1 VVDIVVLKLGGSILR
16 GKEDLVRVADVVES
30 EMGSGRLPVCVV
42 SAMKGVTDKI
52 INALSQVRTGGF
64 EPKAFVE
71 GLMAEH
77 LSSLPDGADQEP
89 LRREFEKLEHVL
101 SYVRSSGELGDS
113 VYAYTVSRGE
123 NFVMRLI
130 SAQLEARGIRS
141 RCFYGEDL
149 LVTDEN
155 NREAAVNLG
164 RTKLRVE
171 ELLAPCVAEGIVP
184 VIAGFAGRSGSG
196 LITIFGRGGTDDT
209 AACLAYCL
217 DVKTLVKFVDE
228 GGIMSLDPKFVAE
241 MEKPEVASR
250 VGSLP
255 RPGLIPYLSYVEA
268 SELLREERTKI
279 VHFKVL
285 DPLMRGGIKLQL
297 KSIGSPGEGTVIGPE
312 NGGAGSGRPK
322 AVSFQ
327 RNLYG
332 VRILPTQS
340 VLPTEVYAELFG
352 ALAAAG
358 VDVRYA
364 STSGYQISL
373 LVAKQDVELSLKA
386 LSGLQSAM
394 EVKPIEGRKGTIS
407 VIGSEMR
414 GVKGFF
420 SRLTGALAEHGVNIE
435 QATQP
440 NSENIIRFSVSD
452 DDVPLAVAAVYK
464 EFFG

>member
-1 VVDIVVLKLGGSILR
+1 MDIVVLKLGGSILR
-16 GKEDLVRVADVVES
+16 GREDLGRVANVIES
-30 EMGSGRLPVCVV
+30 EMSEGSLPVCVV

-52 INALSQVRTGGF
+52 INALSQVRTAGF
-64 EPKAFVE
+64 EPRAFVE
-71 GLMAEH
+71 DLAAEH
-77 LSSLPDGADQEP
+77 LSSLPESADPEP

-164 RTKLRVE
+164 RTRLRVE
-171 ELLAPCVAEGIVP
+171 ELLAPCVADGIVP

-217 DVKTLVKFVDE
+217 DVKRLVKFVDE
-228 GGIMSLDPKFVAE
+228 GGIMSLDPKFVVE

-250 VGSLP
+250 VGKLP
-255 RPGLIPYLSYVEA
+255 KPGLIPYLSYVEA

-297 KSIGSPGEGTVIGPE
+297 KSIGSRGEGTMIGPE
-312 NGGAGSGRPK
+312 NGGAGSGHPK

-327 RNLYG
+327 RNLYD

-352 ALAAAG
+352 ALASSG

-373 LVAKQDVELSLKA
+373 LVAKQDVDVALKA
-386 LSGLQSAM
+386 LRGLPSAM
-394 EVKPIEGRKGTIS
+394 EVKPIDGAKGTIS

-420 SRLTGALAEHGVNIE
+420 SRLTGALAEHDVNIE

-452 DDVPLAVAAVYK
+452 GDVPLAVAAVYK

>member
-1 VVDIVVLKLGGSILR
+1 VDIVVYKLGGSILR
-16 GKEDLVRVADVVES
+16 GKEDLGKIVDVTES
-30 EMGSGRLPVCVV
+30 ELGSGRVPVCVV
-42 SAMKGVTDKI
+42 SAMKGVTDRI
-52 INALSQVRTGGF
+52 IQALSQVRVEGF
-64 EPKAFVE
+64 EPRAFTE
-71 GLMAEH
+71 ALMAEH
-77 LSSLPDGADQEP
+77 LSSLPAGADAEP

-155 NREAAVNLG
+155 SREAAVNLE

-171 ELLAPCVAEGIVP
+171 EQLVPCIEEGVVP

-217 DVKTLVKFVDE
+217 GVKRLVKFVDE

-241 MEKPEVASR
+241 MEKPEVKARINVS
-250 VGSLP
+250 P
-255 RPGLIPYLSYVEA
+255 KPGLIPYLSYIEA
-268 SELLREERTKI
+268 SELLREERTKV

-312 NGGAGSGRPK
+312 NGGSGSGHPK

-332 VRILPTQS
+332 VRLLPTQS

-352 ALAAAG
+352 ALAGAG
-358 VDVRYA
+358 VDVRYI
-364 STSGYQISL
+364 SMSGYQISL
-373 LVAKQDVELSLKA
+373 LVQKQDVDLAVRA
-386 LSGLQSAM
+386 LSGLPSIM
-394 EVKPIEGRKGTIS
+394 EVKPIEGRKGTVS

-420 SRLTGALAEHGVNIE
+420 SRLTGALAGQGVNIE
-435 QATQP
+435 QAMQP
-440 NSENIIRFSVSD
+440 NSENIIRFSVAD
-452 DDVPLAVAAVYK
+452 DDIPLAVAAVYK
-464 EFFG
+464 EFFGE

>member
-1 VVDIVVLKLGGSILR
+1 MEIVVLKLGGSILR
-16 GKEDLVRVADVVES
+16 GREDLGRVADVVES
-30 EMGSGRLPVCVV
+30 EMSSGSLPVCVV

-52 INALSQVRTGGF
+52 INALSQVRTVGF
-64 EPKAFVE
+64 EPRAFVE
-71 GLMAEH
+71 GLAAEH
-77 LSSLPDGADQEP
+77 LSSLPKGADSEP

-123 NFVMRLI
+123 NFVIRLI

-164 RTKLRVE
+164 RTRLRVE
-171 ELLAPCVAEGIVP
+171 ELLAPCMAEGIVP

-217 DVKTLVKFVDE
+217 DVKRLVKFVDE

-250 VGSLP
+250 VGKLP
-255 RPGLIPYLSYVEA
+255 KPGLIPYLSYVEA

-297 KSIGSPGEGTVIGPE
+297 KSICCNGEGTVIGPE
-312 NGGAGSGRPK
+312 NGGAGSGHPK

-352 ALAAAG
+352 ALASAG

-373 LVAKQDVELSLKA
+373 LVSKQDVDVALKA
-386 LSGLQSAM
+386 LRGLPSAM
-394 EVKPIEGRKGTIS
+394 EVKPIEGAKGTIS

-420 SRLTGALAEHGVNIE
+420 SRLTGALAEHDVNIE

-452 DDVPLAVAAVYK
+452 GDVPLAVAAVYK

>member
-1 VVDIVVLKLGGSILR
+1 MKLGGSILR
-16 GKEDLVRVADVVES
+16 GKDDLIRVADVVES
-30 EMGSGRLPVCVV
+30 EIGSGRLPVCVV

-52 INALSQVRTGGF
+52 INALSQVRMVGF
-64 EPKAFVE
+64 EPKAFVDD
-71 GLMAEH
+71 LLADH
-77 LSSLPDGADQEP
+77 LSSLPDGVDPEP

-164 RTKLRVE
+164 RTRLRVE
-171 ELLAPCVAEGIVP
+171 ELLAPCVAEGFVP

-217 DVKTLVKFVDE
+217 DVKRLVKFVDE
-228 GGIMSLDPKFVAE
+228 GGIMSLDPNFVAE
-241 MEKPEVASR
+241 MEKPEIASK
-250 VGSLP
+250 VGNLP

-297 KSIGSPGEGTVIGPE
+297 KSICNAGEGTVIGPE

-373 LVAKQDVELSLKA
+373 LVAKQDVELALKA
-386 LSGLQSAM
+386 LGGLPSAM
-394 EVKPIEGRKGTIS
+394 EVKPIEGKKGTIS

-420 SRLTGALAEHGVNIE
+420 NRLTGALAEHGVNIE

-452 DDVPLAVAAVYK
+452 DDLPLAVAAVYK

>member
-1 VVDIVVLKLGGSILR
+1 LDIVVYKLGGSILR
-16 GKEDLVRVADVVES
+16 GREDISKIVDVAES
-30 EMGSGRLPVCVV
+30 ELGSGRVPVCVV
-42 SAMKGVTDKI
+42 SAMKGVTDRI
-52 INALSQVRTGGF
+52 IQALSQVRVESFDPHAFTGAMMG
-64 EPKAFVE
+64 
-71 GLMAEH
+71 EH
-77 LSSLPDGADQEP
+77 LATLPEGADAEP
-89 LRREFEKLEHVL
+89 LRKEFEKLEHVL

-130 SAQLEARGIRS
+130 AAHLEARGVRS

-155 NREAAVNLG
+155 NREAAVNLE

-171 ELLAPCVAEGIVP
+171 EQLAPNIAEGVVP

-217 DVKTLVKFVDE
+217 GVKRLVKFVDE
-228 GGIMSLDPKFVAE
+228 GGIMSLDPKFYAE
-241 MEKPEVASR
+241 LEKPEIKGR
-250 VGSLP
+250 VGAVPKPS
-255 RPGLIPYLSYVEA
+255 LIPYISYVEA
-268 SELLREERTKI
+268 SELLREERTKV

-297 KSIGSPGEGTVIGPE
+297 KSIGALGEGTIIGPE
-312 NGGAGSGRPK
+312 NGGSGSGHPK

-332 VRILPTQS
+332 VRVLPTQS
-340 VLPTEVYAELFG
+340 VLPTEVYAELFN
-352 ALAAAG
+352 ALSHAG
-358 VDVRYA
+358 VDVRYI

-373 LVAKQDVELSLKA
+373 LVQKQDVELAMRA
-386 LSGLQSAM
+386 LSGLPTVV
-394 EVKPIEGRKGTIS
+394 EVKPIEGRKGSIS

-420 SRLTGALAEHGVNIE
+420 SRLTGALAGQGVNIE
-435 QATQP
+435 QAMQP

-452 DDVPLAVAAVYK
+452 DDLPLAVAAVYR
-464 EFFG
+464 EFFGE

>member
-1 VVDIVVLKLGGSILR
+1 
-16 GKEDLVRVADVVES
+16 
-30 EMGSGRLPVCVV
+30 M
-42 SAMKGVTDKI
+42 TD
-52 INALSQVRTGGF
+52 
-64 EPKAFVE
+64 
-71 GLMAEH
+71 
-77 LSSLPDGADQEP
+77 
-89 LRREFEKLEHVL
+89 
-101 SYVRSSGELGDS
+101 
-113 VYAYTVSRGE
+113 
-123 NFVMRLI
+123 
-130 SAQLEARGIRS
+130 
-141 RCFYGEDL
+141 
-149 LVTDEN
+149 
-155 NREAAVNLG
+155 
-164 RTKLRVE
+164 
-171 ELLAPCVAEGIVP
+171 GIVP

-217 DVKTLVKFVDE
+217 GVKRLVKFVDE

-241 MEKPEVASR
+241 MEKPEVASK
-250 VGSLP
+250 VGKLP
-255 RPGLIPYLSYVEA
+255 KPGLIPYLSYVEA

-297 KSIGSPGEGTVIGPE
+297 KSIGSSGEGTVIGPE
-312 NGGAGSGRPK
+312 NGGAGSGHPK

-352 ALAAAG
+352 ALASAG

-373 LVAKQDVELSLKA
+373 LVAKQDVEVALKA
-386 LSGLQSAM
+386 LGGLPSAM
-394 EVKPIEGRKGTIS
+394 EVKPIEGAKGTIS

-420 SRLTGALAEHGVNIE
+420 SRLTGALAEHDVNIE

-452 DDVPLAVAAVYK
+452 GDVPLAVAAVYK

>member
-1 VVDIVVLKLGGSILR
+1 MDIVVLKLGGSILR
-16 GKEDLVRVADVVES
+16 DREDLGRVADVVKS
-30 EMGSGRLPVCVV
+30 EISSGNLPVCVV

-52 INALSQVRTGGF
+52 INALSQVRMAGF
-64 EPKAFVE
+64 EPKTFVE
-71 GLMAEH
+71 GLAAEH
-77 LSSLPDGADQEP
+77 LSSLPESADPEP
-89 LRREFEKLEHVL
+89 LRKEFEKLEHVL

-164 RTKLRVE
+164 RTRLRVE
-171 ELLAPCVAEGIVP
+171 ELLAPCVADGIVP

-217 DVKTLVKFVDE
+217 DVKRLVKFVDE
-228 GGIMSLDPKFVAE
+228 GGIMSLDPKFVVE
-241 MEKPEVASR
+241 MEKPEVSSR
-250 VGSLP
+250 VGKLP
-255 RPGLIPYLSYVEA
+255 KPGLIPYLSYVEA

-297 KSIGSPGEGTVIGPE
+297 KSICSSGEGTVIGPE
-312 NGGAGSGRPK
+312 NGGAGSGHPK

-352 ALAAAG
+352 ALASAG

-373 LVAKQDVELSLKA
+373 LVAKQDVDVALKA
-386 LSGLQSAM
+386 LVGLPSAM
-394 EVKPIEGRKGTIS
+394 EVKPIEGAKGTIS

-420 SRLTGALAEHGVNIE
+420 SRLTGVLAEHDVNIE

-452 DDVPLAVAAVYK
+452 GDVPLAVAAVYK

>member
-1 VVDIVVLKLGGSILR
+1 MDIVVLKLGGSILR
-16 GKEDLVRVADVVES
+16 GREDLGRVADVVES
-30 EMGSGRLPVCVV
+30 EMSEESLPVCVV

-52 INALSQVRTGGF
+52 INALSQVRTAGF
-64 EPKAFVE
+64 EPRAFVE
-71 GLMAEH
+71 DLAAEH
-77 LSSLPDGADQEP
+77 LSFLPESADPEP

-164 RTKLRVE
+164 RTRLRVE
-171 ELLAPCVAEGIVP
+171 ELLAPCVADGIVP

-217 DVKTLVKFVDE
+217 DVKRLVKFVDE
-228 GGIMSLDPKFVAE
+228 GGIMSLDPKFVVE

-250 VGSLP
+250 VGKLP
-255 RPGLIPYLSYVEA
+255 KPGLIPYLSYVEA

-297 KSIGSPGEGTVIGPE
+297 KSIGSSGEGTMIGPE
-312 NGGAGSGRPK
+312 NGGAGSGHPK

-352 ALAAAG
+352 ALASAG

-373 LVAKQDVELSLKA
+373 LVAKQDVDVALKA
-386 LSGLQSAM
+386 LRGLPSAM
-394 EVKPIEGRKGTIS
+394 EVKPIEGAKGTIS

-420 SRLTGALAEHGVNIE
+420 SRLTGALAEHDVNIE